1 MKRGTDYNDKHKA
14 EGLDAVRDSIKAATE
29 PEGGP
34 QERAANADRASHW
47 TNGANAMTGLQW
59 PVPQPLTAKIDPLPY
74 PLDALSGIIGAAVAE
89 VQGFAQAPFALVAG
103 CALSAVSVALQA
115 LYDIERATG
124 LSGPISLYPLTIADS
139 GERKSTCDKYF
150 TQAIRAYEDAKR
162 EAAKPGERDYK
173 AALAAWDAKR
183 AGLLQ
188 RIKTETA
195 AKAKDGTGDAEKLLR
210 ELEDDKPDAPRVPRL
225 LYSDVTPEALAFELA
240 TKWPAGAILS
250 DEGGAV
256 LGSHGMGNDS
266 MMRNFALLNQLWEG
280 ATKSITRRTSES
292 FTVKGARLTVALQV
306 QESTL
311 RRFSDQT
318 KGLARGTGFLA
329 RFLVAWPES
338 TQGYRPFK
346 DAPNW
351 ERLAAFN
358 RRITD
363 ILNLDAPICEDGS
376 LKPAML
382 SLAPAAGDAWRAF
395 HDRIEGQLQAGGDL
409 FDVRD
414 VASKIADNAARL
426 AALFHVFEG
435 GIGPVSLDAFNRAAR
450 IAEWHLHE
458 SRRFFGELAL
468 PAELANAMRL
478 DTWLIGYCRREGT
491 HLVPKREAQR
501 LGPVREKAALDAAVS
516 TLAELDRAQQR
527 ADTKRKFIAVNP
539 ALLSVATVTP
549 ATLAT
554 LAGNTGGT
562 VATVAT
568 VTVAMPAEPEREV
581 ILI

>member
-1 MKRGTDYNDKHKA
+1 MKRGTDFNDLHQV
-14 EGLDAVRDSIKAATE
+14 EGPDAVRACIEGAQE
-29 PEGGP
+29 PDGEP
-34 QERAANADRASHW
+34 QA
-47 TNGANAMTGLQW
+47 GAHW
-59 PVPQPLTAKIDPLPY
+59 PVPQPVTAKIDPRPY
-74 PLDALSGIIGAAVAE
+74 PFDALPGIIGAAVAE
-89 VQGFAQAPFALVAG
+89 VQGFAQAPAALVAG

-115 LYDIERATG
+115 LYDIERAPG
-124 LSGPISLYPLTIADS
+124 LSGPISLYPLIIADS
-139 GERKSTCDKYF
+139 GERKSTCDKHF
-150 TQAIRAYEDAKR
+150 TQAIRAYEDAQR

-173 AALAAWDAKR
+173 AALAAWEAKY
-183 AGLLQ
+183 AGIKE
-188 RIKTETA
+188 RIRQLAKEGKATREHEA
-195 AKAKDGTGDAEKLLR
+195 ALR
-210 ELEDDKPDAPRVPRL
+210 ELEDEKPEAPRVPRL

-311 RRFSDQT
+311 RRFFDQS

-346 DAPNW
+346 DAPTW

-358 RRITD
+358 RRMTD
-363 ILNLDAPICEDGS
+363 ILNQPAPICEDGS
-376 LKPAML
+376 LKPATL
-382 SLAPAAGDAWRAF
+382 TLAPAAGDAWRAF
-395 HDRIEGQLQAGGDL
+395 HDRIEGQLRAGGDL

-426 AALFHVFEG
+426 AGLFHAFEG
-435 GIGPVSLDAFNRAAR
+435 GSGPVSLDAFDRAAR

-468 PAELANAMRL
+468 PAELANAARL
-478 DTWLIGYCRREGT
+478 DTWLIDYCRRTGT
-491 HLVPKREAQR
+491 HFVPMSEIQKS
-501 LGPVREKAALDAAVS
+501 GPNGLRIKAAIEAAIVD
-516 TLAELDRAQQR
+516 LAELDRAVIDRSGR
-527 ADTKRKFIAVNP
+527 AKFIKVNP
-539 ALLSVATVTP
+539 ALLSPAAAVPAVTAVPFLSDADRTARTATT
-549 ATLAT
+549 AT
-554 LAGNTGGT
+554 
-562 VATVAT
+562 
-568 VTVAMPAEPEREV
+568 AMHAKPEREV
-581 ILI
+581 IEL